1 MKTTI
6 SLAITLFASALF
18 SSVTY
23 AEELPVLPS
32 QVKSSPHRLFIS
44 TDQHTFDT
52 WNIDS
57 GYAYNLFDRVDLYV
71 GTRLNNNKQHNDSGF
86 LSGVSY
92 QISPRLSLKSTLH
105 SYTEEREESS
115 GKESKLSAEVSSR
128 MKLTDNLDIH
138 ATLDY
143 QEWQQGVEVGL
154 GFRF

>member
-1 MKTTI
+1 MKRII
-6 SLAITLFASALF
+6 SLAITLFAS
-18 SSVTY
+18 SCY
-23 AEELPVLPS
+23 AEALPVLPS
-32 QVKSSPHRLFIS
+32 QMKSSPHRLFITS
-44 TDQHTFDT
+44 ESDQHTFDS
-52 WNIDS
+52 WKIDS
-57 GYAYNLFDRVDLYV
+57 GYAYNVFDRVDLYV

-92 QISPRLSLKSTLH
+92 QVSPRLSLKSTLH
-105 SYTEEREESS
+105 SYSEEQTESS
-115 GKESKLSAEVSSR
+115 GKESKLSAEISSR